1 MSRLKLEAL
10 ESKFQ
15 YEMLEAKAVL
25 EMYLVNG
32 VGVAGH
38 SEVIEEMEKQLVRF
52 HEAKGKLESLR
63 ELVRYDEE
71 PRLDTEEGEE
81 E

>member
-38 SEVIEEMEKQLVRF
+38 SEVIEEMEKQLVRY
-52 HEAKGKLESLR
+52 HDAKGKLESLR
-63 ELVRYDEE
+63 EVIRYDEE
-71 PRLDTEEGEE
+71 HQPELEEGEE